1 MQIRERPLEFNAEH
15 YARYQASQRARHPQG
30 GMDEDDQDQ
39 YAQLLQSIHSSAF
52 LNNELEEFYQ
62 LLEKAEEENKKISV
76 KDFF

>member
-1 MQIRERPLEFNAEH
+1 MKGETLYIELSKRD
-15 YARYQASQRARHPQG
+15 YSG
-30 GMDEDDQDQ
+30 SDQDQ

-76 KDFF
+76 KDFPEEIFISDLVLV